1 MKILLIFVDKR
12 HINAVLSDILAQIRR
27 HRTPK
32 NAEFCRK
39 ITICALQTTSY
50 VLGNVN
56 TA

>member
-12 HINAVLSDILAQIRR
+12 HINPVLSDILVQIHR

>member
-1 MKILLIFVDKR
+1 MKILLIFVNKR
-12 HINAVLSDILAQIRR
+12 HNNAVLSDISAQIHR
-27 HRTPK
+27 HRTLK

>member
-12 HINAVLSDILAQIRR
+12 HINAVLSDISAQIHR

>member
-12 HINAVLSDILAQIRR
+12 HINAVLSDILAQIHR

>member
-12 HINAVLSDILAQIRR
+12 HINAVLSDILAQIHR

-32 NAEFCRK
+32 NAKFCRK

-50 VLGNVN
+50 V
-56 TA
+56 